1 MRGWTY
7 DGINFS
13 NSFRTFWNIGSAH
26 LKLGIPNNQPREVK
40 MSDEGW
46 EDDGWK
52 DEETSNTTAQVG
64 PGGDGLSPQEG
75 GGGGDGYRREGHFV
89 RECPHGGGGN
99 NKCRN

>member
-1 MRGWTY
+1 
-7 DGINFS
+7 
-13 NSFRTFWNIGSAH
+13 
-26 LKLGIPNNQPREVK
+26 
-40 MSDEGW
+40 MSDDGW

-99 NKCRN
+99 NKCRNCRQVGTSKVYLNVKSSPSLSIFLSKLFSLGGPLCI

>member
-1 MRGWTY
+1 
-7 DGINFS
+7 
-13 NSFRTFWNIGSAH
+13 
-26 LKLGIPNNQPREVK
+26 
-40 MSDEGW
+40 MSDDGW

-89 RECPHGGGGN
+89 RECPHGMEEVEITSAGTDVRLVLV
-99 NKCRN
+99 KFT